1 MKRFQFPLERVRRWR
16 EEQAGVEEL
25 KLQQLRAELAMMQ
38 AARQQIENEA
48 AETVRLILAQPM
60 VEPLELETMDS
71 FRIYIRNKVQR
82 FLERERQWEV
92 KVAEQCQRLIEARRQ
107 FELLD
112 KIRQKAFGEWR
123 AAVEKEQE
131 TLAAEL
137 FLAKARRDYR

>member
-16 EEQAGVEEL
+16 LEQAGVEEL
-25 KLQQLRAELAMMQ
+25 KLQQLRAELAAMQ
-38 AARQQIENEA
+38 AARQQIETEA

-71 FRIYIRNKVQR
+71 FRIYIKNKVQR
-82 FLERERQWEV
+82 FLDRERQWGV
-92 KVAEQCQRLIEARRQ
+92 KVAEQCQRVIEARRQ

-112 KIRQKAFGEWR
+112 KIRQRAFGEWR